1 MPHRR
6 LWVGGPGRR
15 RRGGYAEGSLNQVDA
30 LLAVLLVPFALRG
43 YWRGFCREGFGLAG
57 LLGGVLLAAAV
68 GLSLADALVA
78 RHLLPMLAAA
88 PAAYA
93 ALFLGTVV
101 VAHLLGALTDRLVR
115 VLPLGS
121 LNRTAGALVGVL
133 RGATFLGFGLLL
145 VVRFAPSSSL
155 SEVVAASTLG
165 RPLTRLAAGVLQ
177 TGRGLLARPGGEH
190 V

>member
-57 LLGGVLLAAAV
+57 L
-68 GLSLADALVA
+68 
-78 RHLLPMLAAA
+78 
-88 PAAYA
+88 YA

-101 VAHLLGALTDRLVR
+101 VAHLLGALADRVVR
-115 VLPLGS
+115 ALPLGS

>member
-1 MPHRR
+1 M
-6 LWVGGPGRR
+6 GGPGRPH
-15 RRGGYAEGSLNQVDA
+15 RGGFAEGRLNQVDA
-30 LLAVLLVPFALRG
+30 LLAVLLVPFAVRG

-68 GLSLADALVA
+68 GLRLADALVA

-93 ALFLGTVV
+93 GLFLGTVV
-101 VAHLLGALTDRLVR
+101 LAHLLGALADRLVR
-115 VLPLGS
+115 ALPLGS
-121 LNRTAGALVGVL
+121 LNRTAGVLVGVL
-133 RGATFLGFGLLL
+133 RGGTFLGFGLLL
-145 VVRFAPSSSL
+145 IVRFAPSSSV

>member
-1 MPHRR
+1 
-6 LWVGGPGRR
+6 
-15 RRGGYAEGSLNQVDA
+15 
-30 LLAVLLVPFALRG
+30 VLLVVLLVAFALRG

-57 LLGGVLLAAAV
+57 LVGGVLLAAAA
-68 GLSLADALVA
+68 GAGLADALVA
-78 RHLLPMLAAA
+78 RHLLPLPFAT

-101 VAHLLGALTDRLVR
+101 VARLLGALADRLVR
-115 VLPLGS
+115 ALPLGS
-121 LNRTAGALVGVL
+121 VNRAAGAMVGVL
-133 RGATFLGFGLLL
+133 RGGTLLGFGLLL
-145 VVRFAPSSSL
+145 ILRFAPSSSA

-177 TGRGLLARPGGEH
+177 TGRGLLGHPDGEH